1 MRIPR
6 VQFLIAG
13 TQKGGTSALDAYL
26 RDHPGIAMASRKE
39 VHFFDDDA
47 QFAAGAA
54 PSYDAYER
62 FFADAPAHA
71 VAGEATPVYMYWR
84 TAPARIRAYNPAMKL
99 IVVLRNPITRA
110 YSHWNMEHT
119 RGADRLSFWRA
130 LRTEP
135 IRCRFAWPTQHHVYS
150 YVDRGYY
157 TQQLARVWQTIP
169 RAQTLVIRHERLK
182 RDPQAVLDE
191 VCAFLGVEP
200 VRVITRKEVH
210 TLAYAQAM
218 AEREW
223 RFLADR
229 FAGEIRALERLLG
242 WDCSAW
248 LEPPAAP
255 VR

>member
-1 MRIPR
+1 MRFPR

-47 QFAAGAA
+47 RFVRGRTPDYAG
-54 PSYDAYER
+54 YER

-71 VAGEATPVYMYWR
+71 VAGEATPVYMYWHA
-84 TAPARIRAYNPAMKL
+84 APARIHAYNPAMKL

-130 LRTEP
+130 LQMERL
-135 IRCRFAWPTQHHVYS
+135 RCRTAWPAQHRVYS
-150 YVDRGYY
+150 YVDRGFYS
-157 TQQLARVWQTIP
+157 QQLIRVWQTIP

-182 RDPQAVLDE
+182 ADPQAVLDE

-200 VRVITRKEVH
+200 MRVVAKKDVH

-223 RFLADR
+223 RFLAER
-229 FAGEIRALERLLG
+229 FEGEIRALEPQFG

-248 LEPPAAP
+248 LQAPPALA
-255 VR
+255 R